1 MATQALRST
10 SALEIKVLFKL
21 QNDFLEDANK
31 ITCHGIWCR
40 RHISDKQ
47 VIPCL
52 SPEGGPKG
60 ALALTYSSEDDGC
73 NSFPTTQR
81 FVYYS
86 PQASKKIGSWKA
98 GTNLKNR
105 LSFTTDLK
113 GGAPMV
119 CYWYALLLRNM
130 KSSWVG
136 HASPTHKYFCWGTSS
151 SKQFILKCSTD
162 CLKVPEAS
170 DCLPQR
176 ANLILFC
183 GWAELNVLILTLN
196 KKHKQQHKD
205 A

>member
-52 SPEGGPKG
+52 SPEGRPKG

-113 GGAPMV
+113 EGLRWSATGMH
-119 CYWYALLLRNM
+119 CYWETWNQAELDMLLQHINTSVEELALPNN
-130 KSSWVG
+130 SSWNVVQ
-136 HASPTHKYFCWGTSS
+136 TVWKYLKYLMAFHREQTWSS
-151 SKQFILKCSTD
+151 S
-162 CLKVPEAS
+162 V
-170 DCLPQR
+170 
-176 ANLILFC
+176 
-183 GWAELNVLILTLN
+183 AE
-196 KKHKQQHKD
+196 QSWMC
-205 A
+205 